1 MKNTLLPPSP
11 PQRFVYT
18 CQCPSD
24 MQRTLNPDLSLGPP
38 NVNCAPTYFRRAH
51 RARYPFTATTAPT
64 PFPAFASASADYDDD
79 ATQTYNHSDDEME
92 VEEAQEDEVAEGL
105 APPAP
110 LPRVPIKAARAVRR
124 KEVLGSA
131 ENPID
136 CTLPD
141 PLHHFI
147 DLTKQ

>member
-1 MKNTLLPPSP
+1 
-11 PQRFVYT
+11 
-18 CQCPSD
+18 

-38 NVNCAPTYFRRAH
+38 NINWAPTYFRRAH

-92 VEEAQEDEVAEGL
+92 VEEAQEDVN
-105 APPAP
+105 
-110 LPRVPIKAARAVRR
+110 AARAVRR
-124 KEVLGSA
+124 KDVLGSA

-141 PLHHFI
+141 PLYHFN
-147 DLTKQ
+147 DLTQQ